1 MKLLIWH
8 PAWRLFQPLL
18 EAALQTP
25 WSIDS
30 DGGDL
35 GWLRERLPGADAL
48 VALEL
53 PRELLPCARRLKAL
67 LFPGAGYLH
76 SSPGELPEGCVLANV
91 FEHEIPIA
99 EYVLMAILMHVTR
112 VRRYAASFAA
122 GRWEGNGRTGGEPHG
137 EAYGK
142 TVGLIGYGHIGREVA
157 RRARS
162 FGMRILA
169 VRRSQEP
176 LADEAL
182 RPDWLGSTAQLDRL
196 LAESD
201 FVIVC
206 CPLTPATRGLLD
218 RQRLARLRD
227 GALLV
232 NVARAEIVEE
242 EALWEE
248 LSSGRISAALDVWY
262 RYPSSNDEILHGS
275 RFPFHTLEN
284 VLATPHLSAWTQ
296 AMLERRMR
304 RLAEN
309 LDRLARAEELE
320 RVVLRGNW
328 REEAGPAPEARRCG

>member
-8 PAWRLFQPLL
+8 PAWALFRPPL
-18 EAALQTP
+18 EAALKSP
-25 WSIDS
+25 WSIEC
-30 DGGDL
+30 DGGDPE
-35 GWLRERLPGADAL
+35 WLRKRLPEADAL

-53 PRELLPCARRLKAL
+53 PRELLAWARRLKAL
-67 LFPGAGYLH
+67 LFPGAGYMH
-76 SSPGELPEGCVLANV
+76 SSPEELPGGCVLANV

-122 GRWEGNGRTGGEPHG
+122 GRWDGNGRTGGEPHE

-142 TVGLIGYGHIGREVA
+142 TLGLIGYGHIGQEVA
-157 RRARS
+157 RRARP
-162 FGMRILA
+162 FGMRVLA
-169 VRRSQEP
+169 VRRSGQP
-176 LADEAL
+176 LPEGAP
-182 RPDWLGSTAQLDRL
+182 RPDFLGTTAELDRL

-201 FVIVC
+201 FVVVS
-206 CPLTPATRGLLD
+206 CPLTPETRGMLD

-242 EALWEE
+242 EALWEK
-248 LSSGRISAALDVWY
+248 LASGRISAALDVWY
-262 RYPSSNDEILHGS
+262 CYPAGNDERLHGS

-284 VLATPHLSAWTQ
+284 VLATPHLSAWTH

-304 RLAEN
+304 RIAEN
-309 LDRLARAEELE
+309 LDRLARGEELE
-320 RVVLRGNW
+320 RVVLRGSW
-328 REEAGPAPEARRCG
+328 KPAAVAAEGKVPCG